1 MHMSLWMRCRLVERN
16 ASYQVKIEATD
27 PSETIDPREITH
39 VRKRLNL
46 SPKRHKTQHILQRR
60 LRHLSVQYDCSRWKS
75 RHAGQGAR
83 MAMDQTLSQRTMRE
97 TTTTGL
103 LWEHRQTQ
111 AKRQTNRQTE
121 HTSTY
126 QNTRILKHI
135 DTRHARI
142 KKEE

>member
-1 MHMSLWMRCRLVERN
+1 
-16 ASYQVKIEATD
+16 
-27 PSETIDPREITH
+27 
-39 VRKRLNL
+39 
-46 SPKRHKTQHILQRR
+46 
-60 LRHLSVQYDCSRWKS
+60 
-75 RHAGQGAR
+75 